1 MRLRKIFYVI
11 LVVILMVATFSTS
24 VSADLAQNTPDGATA
39 MLYCVDE
46 NGNTLATYYYW
57 GTSWTSF
64 TETAPSITGYTPEKS
79 SIKITHGLVFTKE
92 YTLKYTR
99 NSYKL
104 TIYYKYA
111 NGSTAATTHTS
122 TVKYGDY
129 YSISSPSINGYS
141 PSNYSVYGTMRASDK
156 TATVTYTAKTYTV
169 TVNYQY
175 ANGKTAATSQS
186 KSGVNGTSY
195 SFTSPTISG
204 YTPSQSVVSGTIDG
218 SETITVT
225 YKANPVT
232 PKYTLTINYVYST
245 GGTAST
251 SYTSTMESGSSY
263 SVSSPTISGY
273 TADKTTVSGTLTSN
287 TTVTVT
293 YTKNQPTTYTL
304 TIYYKYDTG
313 GTAATTYK
321 TTLEKGSSYSV
332 TSPSISGYTAD
343 TSRVSGTLNANRTVT
358 VYYSA
363 DEEEEPAITYYTLT
377 IYYKYASGGTA
388 ASTYSRSYSSGS
400 YYSVS
405 SPSVSGY
412 SPDKY
417 TVSGT
422 LTSNKSVT
430 VYYTEDIVET
440 PTYTLTI
447 YYKYADGTTAAS
459 TYSKTMDQGSTYSVT
474 SPTITNY
481 TANKS
486 VVSGTLTSNTSVTVT
501 YSKNQYTLTIYYKY
515 ADGTTAATTYTKK
528 MDVGSTYNVSS
539 PSITNYTASKT
550 TVSGTLNGNVTE
562 TVTYNKN
569 QYTLTIYYKYA
580 DGTTASTTY
589 IKKMDIGSSYNV
601 SSPTITNY
609 HADKTSV
616 SGTLNADTTVTVY
629 YSKDQY
635 TLTIYYK
642 YADGTTAAT
651 TYTGKM
657 NVGSSYSVT
666 SPTIEDYV
674 ADKTVVSGTLSGNKS
689 VTVTYSART
698 PDVSFEADGGSG
710 NYTAGTTVISS
721 FTVKNGAYN
730 IKPFMNCDI
739 AFRTY
744 YIENGTQKT
753 VATDTWDNF
762 VIPKN
767 EEGLVYF
774 MWDVPESLAGK
785 TVYGEI
791 SYGSQTMSFSKTVK
805 AKAVSQVPNTRYE
818 TEKPSGFTSKSAGS
832 ASRGSAEW
840 EIWEYEGGSYEK
852 VKYTLSISADVEI
865 KPDSNSFSAVYE
877 NGKWTMRSGYGYTI
891 SVKMNVSATSGADYT
906 KGQCAS
912 AYLPEYK
919 YSKTKNEYCTLE
931 LVDDTFQFATNTA
944 SAESARIVFM
954 PVWYPDG
961 GYTVK
966 VVITDVWTPAGVVSV
981 TGISNTI
988 TVSGTVF
995 DDFYVGA

>member
-1 MRLRKIFYVI
+1 MRTKKILWV
-11 LVVILMVATFSTS
+11 LLSILMIVSMFSIN

-39 MLYCVDE
+39 VLYCVDE
-46 NGNTLATYYYW
+46 NGNILDTIYYW
-57 GTSWTSF
+57 GTSWSSF
-64 TETAPSITGYTPEKS
+64 TETAPSITGYTPS
-79 SIKITHGLVFTKE
+79 QSTIKITHGLLFTKE
-92 YTLKYTR
+92 YTITYTK
-99 NSYKL
+99 NSYTL

-111 NGSTAATTHTS
+111 NGGTASSTYTAS
-122 TVKYGDY
+122 VKYGAS
-129 YSISSPSINGYS
+129 YSVSSPSISGYT
-141 PSNYSVYGTMRASDK
+141 PSEYSVYGTMRSTNISK
-156 TATVTYTAKTYTV
+156 TVTYTAKVKSYTV
-169 TVNYQY
+169 TVNYKY
-175 ANGKTAATSQS
+175 SSGGTAATTKTQT
-186 KSGVNGTSY
+186 GNEGTSY
-195 SFTSPTISG
+195 SIISPTISG
-204 YTPSQSVVSGTIDG
+204 YVASDSVVSGTF
-218 SETITVT
+218 SNNETITVT
-225 YKANPVT
+225 YTPVT
-232 PKYTLTINYVYST
+232 PKYTLTIKYVYST
-245 GGTAST
+245 GGTAS
-251 SYTSTMESGSSY
+251 STHTETLESGSKY
-263 SVSSPTISGY
+263 NVVSPIIDGY
-273 TADKTTVSGTLTSN
+273 APDKVKVSGNLTSN
-287 TTVTVT
+287 TTITVT
-293 YTKNQPTTYTL
+293 YTKNQVVETPTTYTL

-313 GTAATTYK
+313 GTASSTY
-321 TTLEKGSSYSV
+321 TNTLTKGSSYSV
-332 TSPSISGYTAD
+332 KSPSISGYTAD
-343 TSRVSGTLNANRTVT
+343 SSYVSGVLNADRTVT
-358 VYYSA
+358 VYYSKNVVVEPEPSVETYTLKIYYKYSSGGTVSTTYTTTL
-363 DEEEEPAITYYTLT
+363 DEGSSYSVKSPTISGYTPDSTYVSGTIYSNTTVTVYYTKIQTTTYYDLT
-377 IYYKYASGGTA
+377 IYYKYEDGTTAS
-388 ASTYSRSYSSGS
+388 STYSTTLSKGSSYS
-400 YYSVS
+400 VA
-405 SPSVSGY
+405 SPSISGY
-412 SPDKY
+412 TADQ
-417 TVSGT
+417 TIVSGT
-422 LTSNKSVT
+422 LSGNKTVT
-430 VYYTEDIVET
+430 VYYEKNT
-440 PTYTLTI
+440 P
-447 YYKYADGTTAAS
+447 
-459 TYSKTMDQGSTYSVT
+459 V
-474 SPTITNY
+474 
-481 TANKS
+481 
-486 VVSGTLTSNTSVTVT
+486 
-501 YSKNQYTLTIYYKY
+501 QYTLTIYYKFE
-515 ADGTTAATTYTKK
+515 DGSPAAMTHSKT
-528 MDVGSTYNVSS
+528 MDTGST
-539 PSITNYTASKT
+539 
-550 TVSGTLNGNVTE
+550 
-562 TVTYNKN
+562 
-569 QYTLTIYYKYA
+569 
-580 DGTTASTTY
+580 
-589 IKKMDIGSSYNV
+589 
-601 SSPTITNY
+601 
-609 HADKTSV
+609 
-616 SGTLNADTTVTVY
+616 
-629 YSKDQY
+629 
-635 TLTIYYK
+635 
-642 YADGTTAAT
+642 
-651 TYTGKM
+651 
-657 NVGSSYSVT
+657 YSVT

-698 PDVSFEADGGSG
+698 PDVSFEGDGGSG

-739 AFRTY
+739 AFRAY

-753 VATDTWDNF
+753 VAIDTWDNF

-767 EEGLVYF
+767 EKGLVYF

-785 TVYGEI
+785 TVYCEI
-791 SYGSQTMSFSKTVK
+791 SYGSQTMSFSKSVK

>member
-1 MRLRKIFYVI
+1 MRTKKILWVFLSV
-11 LVVILMVATFSTS
+11 LMIVSMFSMT

-64 TETAPSITGYTPEKS
+64 TETAPTIKGYTPTKS
-79 SIKITHGLVFTKE
+79 SIKITHGLMFTKE
-92 YTLKYTR
+92 YTITYKA
-99 NSYKL
+99 NSYTL

-111 NGSTAATTHTS
+111 SGGTASSTHTE
-122 TVKYGDY
+122 TLKYGES
-129 YSISSPSINGYS
+129 YSVSSPSISGYS
-141 PSNYSVYGTMRASDK
+141 PSQYSVYGTMG
-156 TATVTYTAKTYTV
+156 TANRTFTVTYTANVKSYTV
-169 TVNYQY
+169 TVNYKY
-175 ANGKTAATSQS
+175 ASGGTASSS
-186 KSGVNGTSY
+186 KSKTGNEGTSY
-195 SFTSPTISG
+195 SITSPSISG
-204 YTPSQSVVSGTIDG
+204 YTASDSVVSGTFSKD
-218 SETITVT
+218 ETITVT
-225 YKANPVT
+225 YTPVT
-232 PKYTLTINYVYST
+232 PKYTLTIKYVYSS
-245 GGTAST
+245 GGTAS
-251 SYTSTMESGSSY
+251 STHTETLESGSRY
-263 SVSSPTISGY
+263 NVVSPFIDGY
-273 TADKTTVSGTLTSN
+273 APDKAKVSGTLTSN
-287 TTVTVT
+287 TTITVT
-293 YTKNQPTTYTL
+293 YTKNQVVETPTTYTL

-313 GTAATTYK
+313 GTAASTY
-321 TTLEKGSSYSV
+321 TNTLTKGSSYSV
-332 TSPSISGYTAD
+332 ASPSISGYTAD

-358 VYYSA
+358 VYYSKNVVA
-363 DEEEEPAITYYTLT
+363 EPEPSVETYTLKIYYKYSSGGTAATTYTTTLDEGSSYSVKSPTVSGYTPDTTRVSGTLYSNKTVTVYYTKNQTTTYYDLT
-377 IYYKYASGGTA
+377 IYYKY
-388 ASTYSRSYSSGS
+388 
-400 YYSVS
+400 
-405 SPSVSGY
+405 
-412 SPDKY
+412 
-417 TVSGT
+417 
-422 LTSNKSVT
+422 
-430 VYYTEDIVET
+430 E
-440 PTYTLTI
+440 
-447 YYKYADGTTAAS
+447 DGTTASSSYS
-459 TYSKTMDQGSTYSVT
+459 TTLSKGSSYSVT
-474 SPTITNY
+474 SLSINGY
-481 TANKS
+481 TADQT
-486 VVSGTLTSNTSVTVT
+486 VVSGTLNADKTVTV
-501 YSKNQYTLTIYYKY
+501 YYEKNTPVQYTLTIYYKFE
-515 ADGTTAATTYTKK
+515 DGSLAAMTY
-528 MDVGSTYNVSS
+528 
-539 PSITNYTASKT
+539 SKT
-550 TVSGTLNGNVTE
+550 
-562 TVTYNKN
+562 
-569 QYTLTIYYKYA
+569 
-580 DGTTASTTY
+580 
-589 IKKMDIGSSYNV
+589 MD
-601 SSPTITNY
+601 
-609 HADKTSV
+609 
-616 SGTLNADTTVTVY
+616 
-629 YSKDQY
+629 KDS
-635 TLTIYYK
+635 
-642 YADGTTAAT
+642 A
-651 TYTGKM
+651 
-657 NVGSSYSVT
+657 YSVT

-689 VTVTYSART
+689 VTVTYSVRT
-698 PDVSFEADGGSG
+698 PDVSFEADGGTG
-710 NYTAGTTVISS
+710 DYTAGTTVISS

-739 AFRTY
+739 AFRAY
-744 YIENGTQKT
+744 CIENGTQKT

-785 TVYGEI
+785 TVYCEI

-805 AKAVSQVPNTRYE
+805 AKTESQVPNTRYE

-865 KPDSNSFSAVYE
+865 TPDSNSFSAVYE

>member
-1 MRLRKIFYVI
+1 MRTKKILWVFLSV
-11 LVVILMVATFSTS
+11 LMIVSMFFMN

-141 PSNYSVYGTMRASDK
+141 PSDYSVYGTMRASNTTK
-156 TATVTYTAKTYTV
+156 TVTYTAKTYTV

-195 SFTSPTISG
+195 SFTSPTVSG
-204 YTPSQSVVSGTIDG
+204 YTPSQSVVSGTING

-245 GGTAST
+245 GGTASS

-293 YTKNQPTTYTL
+293 YTKNQVVETPTYYTL

-313 GTAATTYK
+313 GTAAITYK

-343 TSRVSGTLNANRTVT
+343 TSRVSGTLNGNRTVT

-447 YYKYADGTTAAS
+447 YYKYANGKTAAS
-459 TYSKTMDQGSTYSVT
+459 TYSKTMDKDSAYS
-474 SPTITNY
+474 I
-481 TANKS
+481 
-486 VVSGTLTSNTSVTVT
+486 
-501 YSKNQYTLTIYYKY
+501 
-515 ADGTTAATTYTKK
+515 
-528 MDVGSTYNVSS
+528 
-539 PSITNYTASKT
+539 
-550 TVSGTLNGNVTE
+550 
-562 TVTYNKN
+562 
-569 QYTLTIYYKYA
+569 
-580 DGTTASTTY
+580 
-589 IKKMDIGSSYNV
+589 
-601 SSPTITNY
+601 
-609 HADKTSV
+609 
-616 SGTLNADTTVTVY
+616 
-629 YSKDQY
+629 
-635 TLTIYYK
+635 
-642 YADGTTAAT
+642 
-651 TYTGKM
+651 
-657 NVGSSYSVT
+657 T

-674 ADKTVVSGTLSGNKS
+674 ADKTVVSGTLSENKS
-689 VTVTYSART
+689 VTVMYSVRT

-710 NYTAGTTVISS
+710 NYTAGTSVISS

-730 IKPFMNCDI
+730 IKPMMNCDI
-739 AFRTY
+739 AFRAY

-785 TVYGEI
+785 TVYCEI
-791 SYGSQTMSFSKTVK
+791 SYGRQTMSFSKTVK

-818 TEKPSGFTSKSAGS
+818 TEKPSDYMFKSVSGS
-832 ASRGSAEW
+832 GKASNLWSIWIYENDSYFKKEQSLMITAKAVITPDNDAWSAEYSDG
-840 EIWEYEGGSYEK
+840 E
-852 VKYTLSISADVEI
+852 
-865 KPDSNSFSAVYE
+865 
-877 NGKWTMRSGYGYTI
+877 WTMRSGYGYTI
-891 SVKMNVSATSGADYT
+891 SVQLTYTITGDADHT
-906 KGQCAS
+906 EGQCAS
-912 AYLPEYK
+912 AYLPEYM
-919 YSKTKNEYCTLE
+919 YASKQNEYCTLE
-931 LVDDTFQFATNTA
+931 LIGEEYQFVQNTDA
-944 SAESARIVFM
+944 IDAERIVFM

-961 GYTVK
+961 EYIVK
-966 VVITDVWTPAGVVSV
+966 VTVTDIWTPNGKL
-981 TGISNTI
+981 
-988 TVSGTVF
+988 
-995 DDFYVGA
+995 

>member
-1 MRLRKIFYVI
+1 MRTKKILWVFLSV
-11 LVVILMVATFSTS
+11 LMIVSMFSMN

-79 SIKITHGLVFTKE
+79 SIKITHGLLFTKE
-92 YTLKYTR
+92 YTLNYTK

-104 TIYYKYA
+104 TIYYQYA
-111 NGSTAATTHTS
+111 NGDTAAS
-122 TVKYGDY
+122 TYTATKKYGDS
-129 YSISSPSINGYS
+129 YSVSSPSIRGYT
-141 PSNYSVYGTMRASDK
+141 PSSYSVYGTIRASDTTK
-156 TATVTYTAKTYTV
+156 TVTYTAKTYTV

-175 ANGKTAATSQS
+175 ANGKTAAASQS

-195 SFTSPTISG
+195 SFTSPTVSG
-204 YTPSQSVVSGTIDG
+204 YTPSQSMVSGTING
-218 SETITVT
+218 NQTITVT
-225 YKANPVT
+225 YTANPVT

-293 YTKNQPTTYTL
+293 YTKNQAVETPTTYTL
-304 TIYYKYDTG
+304 TIYYKYDSG
-313 GTAATTYK
+313 GTASSTYSK
-321 TTLEKGSSYSV
+321 TYEKGTYYNV
-332 TSPSISGYTAD
+332 TSPSISGYTPD
-343 TSRVSGTLNANRTVT
+343 KSYVSGTLNANRTVT

-377 IYYKYASGGTA
+377 IYYRYASGGTA

-417 TVSGT
+417 SVSGT

-459 TYSKTMDQGSTYSVT
+459 TYSKTMDKGSVFSVT
-474 SPTITNY
+474 SPI
-481 TANKS
+481 
-486 VVSGTLTSNTSVTVT
+486 
-501 YSKNQYTLTIYYKY
+501 
-515 ADGTTAATTYTKK
+515 
-528 MDVGSTYNVSS
+528 
-539 PSITNYTASKT
+539 
-550 TVSGTLNGNVTE
+550 
-562 TVTYNKN
+562 
-569 QYTLTIYYKYA
+569 
-580 DGTTASTTY
+580 
-589 IKKMDIGSSYNV
+589 
-601 SSPTITNY
+601 
-609 HADKTSV
+609 
-616 SGTLNADTTVTVY
+616 
-629 YSKDQY
+629 
-635 TLTIYYK
+635 
-642 YADGTTAAT
+642 
-651 TYTGKM
+651 
-657 NVGSSYSVT
+657 
-666 SPTIEDYV
+666 IEDYV
-674 ADKTVVSGTLSGNKS
+674 ADKSVVSGTLSGNKS
-689 VTVTYSART
+689 VTVTYSVRT
-698 PDVSFEADGGSG
+698 PDVNFEEDGGSE

-721 FTVKNGAYN
+721 FAVKNGAYN
-730 IKPFMNCDI
+730 IKPMMNCDI
-739 AFRTY
+739 AFRAY

-753 VATDTWDNF
+753 VATDIWDNF

-767 EEGLVYF
+767 EEGLIYF

-785 TVYGEI
+785 TVYCEI

-805 AKAVSQVPNTRYE
+805 AKTESQVPNTRYE
-818 TEKPSGFTSKSAGS
+818 TEKPSGFTSKNAGS
-832 ASRGSAEW
+832 ASRVSAEW
-840 EIWEYEGGSYEK
+840 EIWEYTDGSYEK
-852 VKYTLSISADVEI
+852 VKYTLSISAGVEI
-865 KPDSNSFSAVYE
+865 TPDSNSFSAVYE

-912 AYLPEYK
+912 AYLPEYE

-931 LVDDTFQFATNTA
+931 LVDGTFQFAPNTA

-961 GYTVK
+961 DYTVK
-966 VVITDVWTPAGVVSV
+966 VVITNVWTPAGVISV
-981 TGISNTI
+981 TGISNAI
-988 TVSGTVF
+988 TVSGTIF
-995 DDFYVGA
+995 DDWFVGA

>member
-1 MRLRKIFYVI
+1 MRAKKTLWVFLSV
-11 LVVILMVATFSTS
+11 LMIVSMFSMT

-141 PSNYSVYGTMRASDK
+141 PSDYSVYGTMRAGNTTK
-156 TATVTYTAKTYTV
+156 TVTYTAKTYTV

-225 YKANPVT
+225 YKANPVI

-263 SVSSPTISGY
+263 SVSSPSISGY

-293 YTKNQPTTYTL
+293 YTKNQVVETPTYYTL

-363 DEEEEPAITYYTLT
+363 NVVQPTTYTLT

-412 SPDKY
+412 SPDKS

-447 YYKYADGTTAAS
+447 YYKYADGTTAAP
-459 TYSKTMDQGSTYSVT
+459 TYSKTMD
-474 SPTITNY
+474 
-481 TANKS
+481 
-486 VVSGTLTSNTSVTVT
+486 
-501 YSKNQYTLTIYYKY
+501 
-515 ADGTTAATTYTKK
+515 
-528 MDVGSTYNVSS
+528 
-539 PSITNYTASKT
+539 
-550 TVSGTLNGNVTE
+550 
-562 TVTYNKN
+562 
-569 QYTLTIYYKYA
+569 
-580 DGTTASTTY
+580 
-589 IKKMDIGSSYNV
+589 
-601 SSPTITNY
+601 
-609 HADKTSV
+609 
-616 SGTLNADTTVTVY
+616 
-629 YSKDQY
+629 KDS
-635 TLTIYYK
+635 
-642 YADGTTAAT
+642 A
-651 TYTGKM
+651 
-657 NVGSSYSVT
+657 YSVT

-689 VTVTYSART
+689 VTVTYSVRT

-730 IKPFMNCDI
+730 IKPMMNCDI
-739 AFRTY
+739 AFRAY

-767 EEGLVYF
+767 EEGIVYF
-774 MWDVPESLAGK
+774 MWDVPELFAGK
-785 TVYGEI
+785 TVYCEI
-791 SYGSQTMSFSKTVK
+791 SYGSQKTSFSKTVK
-805 AKAVSQVPNTRYE
+805 SKAVSQVPNTQYE
-818 TEKPSGFTSKSAGS
+818 TETPSDYMSKSVSGS
-832 ASRGSAEW
+832 GKASTSWSIWIYENDSYFKKEQSLMVTAKVVITPDNDAWSAEYSDG
-840 EIWEYEGGSYEK
+840 E
-852 VKYTLSISADVEI
+852 
-865 KPDSNSFSAVYE
+865 
-877 NGKWTMRSGYGYTI
+877 WTMRSGYGYTI
-891 SVKMNVSATSGADYT
+891 SVQLIYTITGDADHT

-912 AYLPEYK
+912 AYLPEYM
-919 YSKTKNEYCTLE
+919 YASKQNEYCTLE
-931 LVDDTFQFATNTA
+931 LIGEEYQFVQNTDA
-944 SAESARIVFM
+944 IDAERIVFM

-961 GYTVK
+961 EYIVK
-966 VVITDVWTPAGVVSV
+966 VTVTDIWTPNGKLSVSAL
-981 TGISNTI
+981 SNPI
-988 TVSGTVF
+988 HVEGSVF
-995 DDFYVGA
+995 DDWFVGS

>member
-1 MRLRKIFYVI
+1 MRTKKILWIFLSVLI
-11 LVVILMVATFSTS
+11 LASMFSMT

-46 NGNTLATYYYW
+46 NGNTLGTYYYW
-57 GTSWTSF
+57 GTPWTSF
-64 TETAPSITGYTPEKS
+64 TESAPSFTGYTAEKS
-79 SIKITHGLVFTKE
+79 TIKITHGLLFTKE
-92 YTLKYTR
+92 YTLNYTK

-104 TIYYKYA
+104 TIYYQYA
-111 NGSTAATTHTS
+111 NGDTAAS
-122 TVKYGDY
+122 TYTATKKYGDS
-129 YSISSPSINGYS
+129 YSVSSPSIHGYT
-141 PSNYSVYGTMRASDK
+141 PSSYSVYGTIRAGDTTK
-156 TATVTYTAKTYTV
+156 TVTYTAKTYNV

-175 ANGKTAATSQS
+175 ANGKTAAASQS

-195 SFTSPTISG
+195 SFTSPTVSG
-204 YTPSQSVVSGTIDG
+204 YTPSQSMVSGTING
-218 SETITVT
+218 NQTITVT
-225 YKANPVT
+225 YTANPVT

-293 YTKNQPTTYTL
+293 YTKNQAVETPTTYTL
-304 TIYYKYDTG
+304 TIYYKYDSG
-313 GTAATTYK
+313 GTASSTYSK
-321 TTLEKGSSYSV
+321 TYEKGTYYNV
-332 TSPSISGYTAD
+332 TSPSISGYTPD
-343 TSRVSGTLNANRTVT
+343 KSYVSGTLNANRTVT

-377 IYYKYASGGTA
+377 IYYRYASGGTA

-412 SPDKY
+412 SPDKS

-430 VYYTEDIVET
+430 VYYTEDVVET

-474 SPTITNY
+474 SPAITNY
-481 TANKS
+481 TVNKS

-515 ADGTTAATTYTKK
+515 T
-528 MDVGSTYNVSS
+528 
-539 PSITNYTASKT
+539 
-550 TVSGTLNGNVTE
+550 
-562 TVTYNKN
+562 
-569 QYTLTIYYKYA
+569 
-580 DGTTASTTY
+580 
-589 IKKMDIGSSYNV
+589 
-601 SSPTITNY
+601 
-609 HADKTSV
+609 
-616 SGTLNADTTVTVY
+616 
-629 YSKDQY
+629 
-635 TLTIYYK
+635 
-642 YADGTTAAT
+642 DGTTAAT

-674 ADKTVVSGTLSGNKS
+674 ADKTVVMGTLSGNKS
-689 VTVTYSART
+689 VTVTYSVRT

-730 IKPFMNCDI
+730 IKPMMNCDI
-739 AFRTY
+739 AFRAY

-774 MWDVPESLAGK
+774 VWDVPESLAGK
-785 TVYGEI
+785 TMYCEI

-805 AKAVSQVPNTRYE
+805 AKTESQVPNTRYE
-818 TEKPSGFTSKSAGS
+818 TEKPSGFSSKSAGS

-840 EIWEYEGGSYEK
+840 EIWEYTGGSYEK

-865 KPDSNSFSAVYE
+865 TPDSNSFSAVYE

-891 SVKMNVSATSGADYT
+891 SVKMSVSATNGADYT
-906 KGQCAS
+906 KGQCAA
-912 AYLPEYK
+912 AYLPEYE

-966 VVITDVWTPAGVVSV
+966 VVITDVWTPAGVISV

-995 DDFYVGA
+995 DDWFVGA

>member
-1 MRLRKIFYVI
+1 MRTKKILWVFLSV
-11 LVVILMVATFSTS
+11 LMIVSMFSMT

-186 KSGVNGTSY
+186 KSGENGTSY
-195 SFTSPTISG
+195 SFTSPTVSG
-204 YTPSQSVVSGTIDG
+204 YTPSQSVVSGTING
-218 SETITVT
+218 NETITVT

-263 SVSSPTISGY
+263 NVSSPTISGY

-293 YTKNQPTTYTL
+293 YTKNQVVETPTYYTL
-304 TIYYKYDTG
+304 TIYYKYDSG
-313 GTAATTYK
+313 GTAASTYSTTY
-321 TTLEKGSSYSV
+321 EKGTYYNV
-332 TSPSISGYTAD
+332 TSPSISGYTPD
-343 TSRVSGTLNANRTVT
+343 RSFVSGTLNGNRTVT

-412 SPDKY
+412 SPDKS

-430 VYYTEDIVET
+430 VYYTEDVVEPT
-440 PTYTLTI
+440 TYTLTI
-447 YYKYADGTTAAS
+447 QYVYGFGGGTAAPMY
-459 TYSKTMDQGSTYSVT
+459 TAVFEEGEEYSVT
-474 SPTITNY
+474 SPTISGY
-481 TANKS
+481 STAMK
-486 VVSGTLTSNTSVTVT
+486 VVSGTITGPTAHTVYYYANAVT
-501 YSKNQYTLTIYYKY
+501 QYTLTIYYKY
-515 ADGTTAATTYTKK
+515 ADGTTAAPTY
-528 MDVGSTYNVSS
+528 
-539 PSITNYTASKT
+539 SKT
-550 TVSGTLNGNVTE
+550 MD
-562 TVTYNKN
+562 KN
-569 QYTLTIYYKYA
+569 
-580 DGTTASTTY
+580 ST
-589 IKKMDIGSSYNV
+589 
-601 SSPTITNY
+601 
-609 HADKTSV
+609 
-616 SGTLNADTTVTVY
+616 
-629 YSKDQY
+629 
-635 TLTIYYK
+635 
-642 YADGTTAAT
+642 
-651 TYTGKM
+651 
-657 NVGSSYSVT
+657 YSVT

-710 NYTAGTTVISS
+710 NYTAGTSVISS

-730 IKPFMNCDI
+730 IKPMMNCDI
-739 AFRTY
+739 AFRAY

-785 TVYGEI
+785 TVYCEI

-840 EIWEYEGGSYEK
+840 EVWEYTGGSYEK

-865 KPDSNSFSAVYE
+865 KPDSNSFSAVYA

-906 KGQCAS
+906 KGQCAA
-912 AYLPEYK
+912 AYLPEYE

-931 LVDDTFQFATNTA
+931 LVDGTFQFATNTA

>member
-1 MRLRKIFYVI
+1 MRTKKILWVFLSVLM
-11 LVVILMVATFSTS
+11 LVMTFSMT

-64 TETAPSITGYTPEKS
+64 TETAPSITGYTPEKT
-79 SIKITHGLVFTKE
+79 SIKITHGLIFTKE

-141 PSNYSVYGTMRASDK
+141 PSDYSIYGTMRASDTTK
-156 TATVTYTAKTYTV
+156 TVTYTPKSYTV

-204 YTPSQSVVSGTIDG
+204 YTPSQAVVSGTIDG

-232 PKYTLTINYVYST
+232 PKYTLTINYVYAT
-245 GGTAST
+245 GGTASS
-251 SYTSTMESGSSY
+251 SYTATMESGSSY
-263 SVSSPTISGY
+263 SISSPTISGY
-273 TADKTTVSGTLTSN
+273 TADKTAVSGTLTSN

-293 YTKNQPTTYTL
+293 YTKNPPTTYTL
-304 TIYYKYDTG
+304 TIYYKYDSG

-332 TSPSISGYTAD
+332 ISPSI
-343 TSRVSGTLNANRTVT
+343 R
-358 VYYSA
+358 
-363 DEEEEPAITYYTLT
+363 
-377 IYYKYASGGTA
+377 
-388 ASTYSRSYSSGS
+388 
-400 YYSVS
+400 
-405 SPSVSGY
+405 GY

-422 LTSNKSVT
+422 LTSNKTVT

-440 PTYTLTI
+440 PKYTLTI
-447 YYKYADGTTAAS
+447 YYKYADGTIAAT

-474 SPTITNY
+474 SPTIANY

-486 VVSGTLTSNTSVTVT
+486 VVSGTLSSDMSVTVT

-515 ADGTTAATTYTKK
+515 ADGTTAATAYTK
-528 MDVGSTYNVSS
+528 T
-539 PSITNYTASKT
+539 
-550 TVSGTLNGNVTE
+550 
-562 TVTYNKN
+562 
-569 QYTLTIYYKYA
+569 
-580 DGTTASTTY
+580 
-589 IKKMDIGSSYNV
+589 MDIGSAYNV
-601 SSPTITNY
+601 SSPTISNY

-616 SGTLNADTTVTVY
+616 SGTLNADTNVTVY

-642 YADGTTAAT
+642 YTNGTTAAT

-657 NVGSSYSVT
+657 NVGSSYSVP

-674 ADKTVVSGTLSGNKS
+674 ADKPVVSGTLSGNKS

-698 PDVSFEADGGSG
+698 PDVSFEGDGGSG

-730 IKPFMNCDI
+730 IKPMMNCDI
-739 AFRTY
+739 AFRAY
-744 YIENGTQKT
+744 YIENSTQKT

-774 MWDVPESLAGK
+774 MWDAPESLAGK
-785 TVYGEI
+785 TVYCEI
-791 SYGSQTMSFSKTVK
+791 SYGSQTISFSKTVK
-805 AKAVSQVPNTRYE
+805 AKTESQVPNTRYE

>member
-1 MRLRKIFYVI
+1 
-11 LVVILMVATFSTS
+11 
-24 VSADLAQNTPDGATA
+24 
-39 MLYCVDE
+39 
-46 NGNTLATYYYW
+46 
-57 GTSWTSF
+57 
-64 TETAPSITGYTPEKS
+64 
-79 SIKITHGLVFTKE
+79 
-92 YTLKYTR
+92 
-99 NSYKL
+99 
-104 TIYYKYA
+104 
-111 NGSTAATTHTS
+111 
-122 TVKYGDY
+122 
-129 YSISSPSINGYS
+129 
-141 PSNYSVYGTMRASDK
+141 
-156 TATVTYTAKTYTV
+156 
-169 TVNYQY
+169 
-175 ANGKTAATSQS
+175 
-186 KSGVNGTSY
+186 
-195 SFTSPTISG
+195 
-204 YTPSQSVVSGTIDG
+204 
-218 SETITVT
+218 
-225 YKANPVT
+225 
-232 PKYTLTINYVYST
+232 
-245 GGTAST
+245 
-251 SYTSTMESGSSY
+251 
-263 SVSSPTISGY
+263 
-273 TADKTTVSGTLTSN
+273 
-287 TTVTVT
+287 
-293 YTKNQPTTYTL
+293 
-304 TIYYKYDTG
+304 
-313 GTAATTYK
+313 
-321 TTLEKGSSYSV
+321 
-332 TSPSISGYTAD
+332 
-343 TSRVSGTLNANRTVT
+343 
-358 VYYSA
+358 
-363 DEEEEPAITYYTLT
+363 
-377 IYYKYASGGTA
+377 
-388 ASTYSRSYSSGS
+388 
-400 YYSVS
+400 
-405 SPSVSGY
+405 
-412 SPDKY
+412 
-417 TVSGT
+417 
-422 LTSNKSVT
+422 
-430 VYYTEDIVET
+430 
-440 PTYTLTI
+440 
-447 YYKYADGTTAAS
+447 
-459 TYSKTMDQGSTYSVT
+459 
-474 SPTITNY
+474 
-481 TANKS
+481 
-486 VVSGTLTSNTSVTVT
+486 
-501 YSKNQYTLTIYYKY
+501 
-515 ADGTTAATTYTKK
+515 
-528 MDVGSTYNVSS
+528 MDVGTTYNVSS

-580 DGTTASTTY
+580 DGTTAATTY
-589 IKKMDIGSSYNV
+589 TKKMDVGSTYNV

-642 YADGTTAAT
+642 YTDGTTAAT

-689 VTVTYSART
+689 VTVTYSVRT

-730 IKPFMNCDI
+730 IKPMMNCDI
-739 AFRTY
+739 AFRAY

-785 TVYGEI
+785 TVYCEI

-805 AKAVSQVPNTRYE
+805 AKTESQVPNTRYE

-931 LVDDTFQFATNTA
+931 LVDGTFQFTTNTA

-995 DDFYVGA
+995 DDFYVGS